1 MPYPEWLGNT
11 SIWAI
16 ISLYIEPA
24 TPYFLVI
31 FQSKGQNGDFQGILK
46 FNAIPVP
53 KISPIHI
60 LGFSWIKPQ

>member
-31 FQSKGQNGDFQGILK
+31 FQSKGQNGGFQGLPEI
-46 FNAIPVP
+46 
-53 KISPIHI
+53 
-60 LGFSWIKPQ
+60 